1 MNRPMNENVRLAIE
15 NVFQAASELDVTVT
29 PIIQQEVQAMDST
42 QLFQMVSPWI
52 ASFRPLR
59 GRWSM
64 EILIACTLT
73 EKPRFSTI
81 KESLFGITSK
91 TLSIRLKEL
100 HEANIIQREI
110 TTTIPVEVRYSL
122 TEYGKRIVTL
132 LRPLVYALST
142 GVQENNSA

>member
-1 MNRPMNENVRLAIE
+1 MNRPTNENVRLAIE
-15 NVFQAASELDVTVT
+15 NVFQAASELDVAVT
-29 PIIQQEVQAMDST
+29 PIIQQQVQAMDRN

-52 ASFRPLR
+52 ESLRPLR
-59 GRWSM
+59 GRWSI

-142 GVQENNSA
+142 GVQENNSL